1 MSVAPG
7 GIGILAQTLRWKSSS
22 SVQFGVR
29 SRRIS
34 DSLVCGVAEL
44 LGLKAGSRVKLYLEE
59 LACLWLT
66 PLSVDALVLV
76 ACPTN
81 S

>member
-1 MSVAPG
+1 M
-7 GIGILAQTLRWKSSS
+7 AQTLRWKSFKF
-22 SVQFGVR
+22 VKFGVR
-29 SRRIS
+29 SLGFRIRS
-34 DSLVCGVAEL
+34 YAAWLSCLR
-44 LGLKAGSRVKLYLEE
+44 LKAGSRVKLYLEK

-66 PLSVDALVLV
+66 PLSVDALVLI